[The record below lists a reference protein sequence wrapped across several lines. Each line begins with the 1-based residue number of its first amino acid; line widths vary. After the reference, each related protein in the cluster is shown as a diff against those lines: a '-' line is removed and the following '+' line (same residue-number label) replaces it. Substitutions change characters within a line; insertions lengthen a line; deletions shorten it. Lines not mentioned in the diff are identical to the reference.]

1 MKGNKLLCFFLVILV
16 VYLFV
21 VTMMSVYNYKKQVVE
36 NFVTSPSG
44 SDQTTSASVISRA
57 KDIIKNY
64 IDERI
69 TELAAA
75 EAEREAELAAASD
88 GIIRDET
95 YYEYGPDFQNFHSKY
110 EQNLVKLLEK
120 KFNLE
125 DPDAIEKD
133 EFLVRKNILT
143 KRLESVRSKLTAIDT
158 KANISMYET
167 EDNKSIKNIHSG
179 TKINVKEF
187 KRYDSPTGS
196 YILSANDGCLSY
208 PKGGGLS
215 DQDEC
220 VLADKLPDETPNPQ
234 LFDVHNITNDSEYNA
249 HIQEIA
255 PECKTFVSPSDNIKY
270 PFKIVSPK
278 EEYGK
283 CLKLE
288 NENLSVVPCSNDE
301 KQRYKFSNPISN
313 CPT

>member
-36 NFVTSPSG
+36 NFE
-44 SDQTTSASVISRA
+44 TTSSTDDNSAIPA
-57 KDIIKNY
+57 EIKEY
-64 IDERI
+64 INKK
-69 TELAAA
+69 LADQATA
-75 EAEREAELAAASD
+75 EAAREAALAAASD

-95 YYEYGPDFQNFHSKY
+95 YYEYGQDFQNFHSKY

-133 EFLVRKNILT
+133 EFVVRKNILT
-143 KRLESVRSKLTAIDT
+143 KRLESVRTKLKAIDT
-158 KANISMYET
+158 RATISMYET

-196 YILSANDGCLSY
+196 YILSANNGCLSY

-220 VLADKLPDETPNPQ
+220 VLADKLPDETKNPQ

-278 EEYGK
+278 EEYGT

-301 KQRYKFSNPISN
+301 KQRYKFSNPISSE
-313 CPT
+313 C